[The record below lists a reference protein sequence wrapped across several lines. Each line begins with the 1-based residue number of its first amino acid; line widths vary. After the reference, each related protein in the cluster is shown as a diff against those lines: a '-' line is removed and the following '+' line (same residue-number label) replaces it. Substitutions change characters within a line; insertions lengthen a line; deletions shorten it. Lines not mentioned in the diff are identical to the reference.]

1 MMIEIRRLAALDLTF
16 LGPKIIL
23 PEFALGVLGPP
34 ALGVLTLLKSRS
46 TPWTLFGA
54 YLVALGANY
63 VPLLLHAIS
72 ITRRG
77 TAQDEIAEEGGD
89 QAWLFRMSATVS
101 VVAVA
106 AGRPNRRAGAG
117 TAAQVECQPSVRP
130 QLNLSSLRLR
140 RH

>member
-46 TPWTLFGA
+46 TPWMLFGA

-77 TAQDEIAEEGGD
+77 TAREEIADEGGD
-89 QAWLFRMSATVS
+89 QAWLFRRYRRQSLLLLLPL
-101 VVAVA
+101 VVPIVA
-106 AGRPNRRAGAG
+106 LVQERRRKSNASRPRG
-117 TAAQVECQPSVRP
+117 
-130 QLNLSSLRLR
+130 LS
-140 RH
+140 